1 MDNFEMN
8 KRLSIVVIVIM
19 MLLPITAWA
28 SNEEEDPEIDV
39 PLTETESDEPFIYP
53 DGLVIEVGDTVVSQH
68 EFEEFVTPE
77 DVVNFAYLFLGTPYV
92 WGAKGPNAFD
102 CSGFTSYVYRYFGF
116 PITSAS
122 RWQVNE
128 GVGVKIEDIQPGD
141 LMFFGGRSTPKSVG
155 HVGMCVEV
163 NKETKKVK
171 FIHASTKRGVV
182 INTYPD
188 DSYYYK
194 RFITARRVITD
205 KTLMEDVD
213 KVPR

>member
-1 MDNFEMN
+1 MNYIEM
-8 KRLSIVVIVIM
+8 KKGLSRGIIAIM
-19 MLLPITAWA
+19 MMLPVTAWA
-28 SNEEEDPEIDV
+28 SIEEEDPEIDV
-39 PLTETESDEPFIYP
+39 PLTETESDEPYIYP
-53 DGLVIEVGDTVVSQH
+53 DGLVIEVGDTMVTQH
-68 EFEEFVTPE
+68 EYEEFVTPE
-77 DVVNFAYLFLGTPYV
+77 DVVNFAYLFKGTPYV
-92 WGAKGPNAFD
+92 WGAKGPKAFD

-128 GVGVKIEDIQPGD
+128 GVGVRIEDIQPGD
-141 LMFFGGRSTPKSVG
+141 LMFFGGRSTPRSVG

-163 NKETKKVK
+163 DKVTKKVK

-188 DSYYYK
+188 DNYYYK
-194 RFITARRVITD
+194 RFICARRIITD
-205 KTLMEDVD
+205 KTLMEDVN